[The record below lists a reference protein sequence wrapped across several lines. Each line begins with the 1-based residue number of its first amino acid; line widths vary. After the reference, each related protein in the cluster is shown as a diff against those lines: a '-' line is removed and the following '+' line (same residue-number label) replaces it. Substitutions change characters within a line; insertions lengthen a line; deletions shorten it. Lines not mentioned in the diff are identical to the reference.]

1 MASLFRRARPG
12 RAFLPASL
20 MREPSS
26 PVPAAE
32 SQRRADAK
40 AQREAKRD
48 ARAQRRRT
56 RFIVLCACGALLV
69 VLGGPAGIV
78 KRLLQLFRWVGATN
92 GLASAASAASQLL
105 PKGLG
110 WLWRGGGSGT
120 VDGVSNGDGDS
131 SLLVV
136 PTLAA
141 FNSVHFGAGA
151 TVGAGAADLLDCAP
165 TNATQ
170 TGSRAPRDEVTLV
183 LLATLADLGHASL
196 LLASLGRWLDNS
208 PGAGVRE
215 FVLVT
220 PDADAVAWDSVL
232 AAALPRGLSARVLR
246 DSALLSGLAP
256 AAGAGAGAGA
266 SARAPGYASQ
276 MLLKLLVARYVASE
290 FYLVLDADVALAGLR
305 HARRDLL
312 GSGHGEGRRATF
324 EPTYRNVH
332 SGFWAASERL
342 LSAPGCIGGAPET
355 VVMGFT
361 PAVLSRTLAAQ
372 AVCRL
377 RAVHGDGDWLRA
389 LYSAFADAVR
399 SQRAV
404 GASERSGAQPVSQW
418 MWTEYALYF
427 VSSHCKSEVGAA
439 FDDYHFTPPPGA
451 RRLLGLLSG
460 AEEASF
466 VATAEAFG
474 EWRSFARNEAF
485 APEAERGHMFVVLQ
499 SRSGVPVS
507 LIASALSSVLS

>member
-1 MASLFRRARPG
+1 MASLFRRAKPG

-20 MREPSS
+20 LREPAS

-40 AQREAKRD
+40 AQREAKRE

-92 GLASAASAASQLL
+92 GLAAAASAASQLL
-105 PKGLG
+105 PRSPS
-110 WLWRGGGSGT
+110 WLWRGGSSGPD
-120 VDGVSNGDGDS
+120 VGAGDTDS

-136 PTLAA
+136 PTLATFDPA
-141 FNSVHFGAGA
+141 HLGAGA
-151 TVGAGAADLLDCAP
+151 TATPEAADLLDCAP
-165 TNATQ
+165 SNSTQ
-170 TGSRAPRDEVTLV
+170 AGGRAPRDEVTLV
-183 LLATLADLGHASL
+183 LLATLADLGHASM
-196 LLASLGRWLDNS
+196 LLASLGRWLDTS

-220 PDADAVAWDSVL
+220 PDADVVAWDSVL
-232 AAALPRGLSARVLR
+232 AAALPRGLSARLLR
-246 DSALLSGLAP
+246 DSALLSGLGP
-256 AAGAGAGAGA
+256 NAGA

-290 FYLVLDADVALAGLR
+290 FYLVLDADVVLAGPL

-312 GSGHGEGRRATF
+312 GSAHGEGSRATF

-342 LSAPGCIGGAPET
+342 LNASGCIGSAPET
-355 VVMGFT
+355 IVMGLT

-377 RAVHGDGDWLRA
+377 RAVHGDGEWLRA
-389 LYSAFADAVR
+389 LYSAFAEAVR

-404 GASERSGAQPVSQW
+404 GTSERSGAQPVSGW
-418 MWTEYALYF
+418 MWTE
-427 VSSHCKSEVGAA
+427 
-439 FDDYHFTPPPGA
+439 
-451 RRLLGLLSG
+451 
-460 AEEASF
+460 
-466 VATAEAFG
+466 
-474 EWRSFARNEAF
+474 
-485 APEAERGHMFVVLQ
+485 
-499 SRSGVPVS
+499 
-507 LIASALSSVLS
+507 